1 MAAEDRYITKAA
13 GRLDGTEGAE
23 VLDDI
28 DRPALRLPVRMLD
41 RFLGAFKPGT
51 ATLLDS
57 AHPYVT
63 EMVGML
69 CVQAVGELG
78 GEVLYI
84 DGGNS
89 FDPYS
94 LLAHARRLGVDRDI
108 VLDNIR
114 VARAFTAHQLT
125 SLLHDSL
132 PKALEERAAANGE
145 RPVTVVVS
153 QIADLYTD
161 RDVGSYEARGMLG
174 LCSKKLVEATVSSL
188 AVTLV
193 SNFGLSKLGT
203 KGALRRTLYGQ
214 VHRVIRIERTGPFRD
229 RAQRM
234 GPGGLRWHPAPRK
247 PGRDSGRMV
256 LHLPSEGRSLVYHPV
271 PRDQRTLDD
280 FEPERIADEGGP

>member
-1 MAAEDRYITKAA
+1 MAAEDRYITKVA

-23 VLDDI
+23 VLEAI

-41 RFLGAFKPGT
+41 RFLGAFRPGT

-63 EMVGML
+63 EMVAML

-78 GEVLYI
+78 GEVLYV

-94 LLAHARRLGVDRDI
+94 LLAHARLLGVDRDI

-132 PKALEERAAANGE
+132 PKALEERTAASD
-145 RPVTVVVS
+145 RPITVVVS

-161 RDVGSYEARGMLG
+161 RDVGRSEARGMLG
-174 LCSKKLVEATVSSL
+174 LSSKKLVEATASSS

-203 KGALRRTLYGQ
+203 KGAIRRALYGQ

-234 GPGGLRWHPAPRK
+234 GPGGLRWHPVPRK
-247 PGRDSGRMV
+247 LGRDSGRMV
-256 LHLPSEGRSLVYHPV
+256 IHLPSEGRSLVYHPA

-280 FEPERIADEGGP
+280 FEPERLAVEGGP

>member
-1 MAAEDRYITKAA
+1 
-13 GRLDGTEGAE
+13 
-23 VLDDI
+23 
-28 DRPALRLPVRMLD
+28 MLD
-41 RFLGAFKPGT
+41 RFLGAFRPGT

-89 FDPYS
+89 FDPYR
-94 LLAHARRLGVDRDI
+94 LLAHARKLGVDRDI

-132 PKALEERAAANGE
+132 PKALEARTAASE

-161 RDVGSYEARGMLG
+161 RDVGRSEASGMLE
-174 LCSKKLVEATVSSL
+174 LCAGRLVEVTEVSG
-188 AVTLV
+188 AVTIAT
-193 SNFGLSKLGT
+193 NYGLSKLGT
-203 KGALRRTLYGQ
+203 KGALRRALYGRA
-214 VHRVIRIERTGPFRD
+214 HRVIRIER
-229 RAQRM
+229 A
-234 GPGGLRWHPAPRK
+234 GPGGHDPRPGLRWHAPPRR
-247 PGRDSGRMV
+247 RDSGRMV
-256 LHLPSEGRSLVYHPV
+256 IKLPSEGKAIIYHPA

-280 FEPERIADEGGP
+280 FEPEGET

>member
-13 GRLDGTEGAE
+13 GRLDGTDGTEL
-23 VLDDI
+23 LDAI
-28 DRPALRLPVRMLD
+28 EKPALRLPVRILD

-63 EMVGML
+63 ELVGML

-94 LLAHARRLGVDRDI
+94 LLAYARKLGVDRDI

-132 PKALEERAAANGE
+132 PKALEERTAATD

-161 RDVGSYEARGMLG
+161 RDVGRSEARGMLG
-174 LCSKKLVEATVSSL
+174 LCSKKLVEATVSSS

-193 SNFGLSKLGT
+193 SNFGLSKIGT

-234 GPGGLRWHPAPRK
+234 GPGGLRWHPVPRK

-256 LHLPSEGRSLVYHPV
+256 LHLPSEGRSLVYHPA

-280 FEPERIADEGGP
+280 FEPERLAAEGGP